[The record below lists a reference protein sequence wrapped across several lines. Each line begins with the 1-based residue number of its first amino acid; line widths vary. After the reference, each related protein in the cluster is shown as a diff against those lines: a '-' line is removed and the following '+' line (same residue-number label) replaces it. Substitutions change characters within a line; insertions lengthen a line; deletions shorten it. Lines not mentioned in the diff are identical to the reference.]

1 MRIDENPTMN
11 TFRIATLIF
20 LFTLAWPSLG
30 AESSPRHFLFI
41 GEPNAAAWKYLLA
54 NPADRKKE
62 VESGMAAIGGKVLSY
77 YFGLGDGKNYITVQL
92 PDDNEVIQA
101 VYVMRLPSGL
111 LNSYQIIELMPSD
124 QMSAALRKSAEFI
137 QKEKDLGG
145 GVE

>member
-1 MRIDENPTMN
+1 
-11 TFRIATLIF
+11 
-20 LFTLAWPSLG
+20 
-30 AESSPRHFLFI
+30 
-41 GEPNAAAWKYLLA
+41 
-54 NPADRKKE
+54 
-62 VESGMAAIGGKVLSY
+62 MAAIGGKVLSY